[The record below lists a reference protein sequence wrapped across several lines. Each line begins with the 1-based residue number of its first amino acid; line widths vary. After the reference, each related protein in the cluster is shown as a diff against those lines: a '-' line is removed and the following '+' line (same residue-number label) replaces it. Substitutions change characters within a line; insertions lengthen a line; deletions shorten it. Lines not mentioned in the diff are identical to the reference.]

1 MVEPIAPAEPSR
13 SVDRVA
19 AALRTDLLGGRYP
32 SGGYLPPERELATTL
47 GVNRL
52 TLRAALARL
61 QSEGLVQPKHGA
73 GVRVVPLREGATLEV
88 LPHLVATRD
97 RALVAS
103 FLELRR
109 ALATEALALA
119 CVRATDAQLDAL
131 EALAG
136 AQRAARDPQ
145 RFAAGDLAFGRAVL
159 VAAGSV
165 AFELLLN
172 SVEKAWHAAPWLHAA
187 LHEDRDAVVASYD
200 AVIALLRAR
209 DPDTARA
216 LVRPALEAIDAAALA
231 RLAADEEGSAP

>member
-1 MVEPIAPAEPSR
+1 MVEPLETASPVR

-19 AALRTDLLGGRYP
+19 DHLREGLLSGRFP
-32 SGGYLPPERELATTL
+32 SGGYLPPERELAATL

-61 QSEGLVQPKHGA
+61 QSEGLVQPLHGA

-109 ALATEALALA
+109 ALATEAVALA
-119 CVRATDAQLDAL
+119 CVRTTDAQLDAL
-131 EALAG
+131 EALAR
-136 AQRAARDPQ
+136 AQRAEPDPQ

-159 VAAGSV
+159 FAAGSV
-165 AFELLLN
+165 AFELLLH

-187 LHEDRDAVVASYD
+187 LHADRAAVLGSYD
-200 AVIALLRAR
+200 AVLALMRAR
-209 DPDTARA
+209 DPDAARA
-216 LVRPALEAIDAAALA
+216 LVRPALEAIDAAALS
-231 RLAADEEGSAP
+231 RLDAERSPP

>member
-1 MVEPIAPAEPSR
+1 MVEPLEPTHPAR

-19 AALRTDLLGGRYP
+19 TLLRDDLLAGRFP
-32 SGGYLPPERELATTL
+32 SGGYLPPERELATRL

-61 QSEGLVQPKHGA
+61 QSEGLVQPLHGA

-88 LPHLVATRD
+88 LPHLVARRD
-97 RALVAS
+97 TALVQS

-119 CVRATDAQLDAL
+119 CVRATEPQLQAL
-131 EALAG
+131 EALAA
-136 AQRAARDPQ
+136 AQRQEADPQ
-145 RFAAGDLAFGRAVL
+145 RFASGDLAFGRAVL
-159 VAAGSV
+159 VAAGSL

-172 SVEKAWHAAPWLHAA
+172 SVEKAWRAAPWLHEA
-187 LHEDRDAVVASYD
+187 LHADRAAVEASYD

-209 DPDTARA
+209 DPEAARA

-231 RLAADEEGSAP
+231 RLSERSAP